1 MALETI
7 LNQTFTPMQT
17 DSGVFAWDFAE
28 TLILVPG
35 NTYVVDFDETQYTC
49 TAVDAS
55 AVMAGY
61 TYIGNGAVYQ
71 MPGNSEPFAIM
82 SSSEGVLSIVCLN
95 DTEATEHTVVVYQ
108 EAEETEPDPEPE
120 PEEPEEPEVTE
131 GIVLKDRNGNDVAY
145 YGIETVTFDTTTE
158 GKQQTYTK
166 GVAAEGV
173 EIVPDFSAG
182 DMPVQIP
189 DNTLIKSATVKMPET
204 QLPENIRK
212 GITIGGV
219 AGSFIGDVEIADVAL
234 NMAEGHQYIVPSEDD
249 KVLSLAMIRKPDT
262 LIPEN
267 IAEGVDIGGVIGTLA
282 AGSCAVNCGNFKGA
296 GTPFVLAHGLHAVP
310 DFIWVE
316 CATSYKSGSRFI
328 SKIWCFSEKGKAR
341 IGISNYGKS
350 TIFMSSSSAENYI
363 KTSMEAEDEYAY
375 IKNANNETV
384 TIGSNNYPALAD
396 YEYYWAAF
404 AGLPD

>member
-35 NTYVVDFDETQYTC
+35 KTYVVDLDETQYTC

-71 MPGNSEPFAIM
+71 LPGNSEPFAIM
-82 SSSEGVLSIVCLN
+82 SSSEGVLSIVCLT
-95 DTEATEHTVVVYQ
+95 DTAATEHTVVVYQ
-108 EAEETEPDPEPE
+108 EVEETEPDPEPE

-262 LIPEN
+262 LVPEN

-282 AGSCAVNCGNFKGA
+282 AGGSLARIAIGTISTISESGVTVEHGLGIVPDIVIISTLSTTSASGNF
-296 GTPFVLAHGLHAVP
+296 
-310 DFIWVE
+310 
-316 CATSYKSGSRFI
+316 
-328 SKIWCFSEKGKAR
+328 
-341 IGISNYGKS
+341 
-350 TIFMSSSSAENYI
+350 
-363 KTSMEAEDEYAY
+363 
-375 IKNANNETV
+375 IKNVVGFSTDFKNKIGYPNAFVQNGCYYKNGTLSAITVNSNITTTDTTKPINNANEGSFQTGYRVMSNTYWV
-384 TIGSNNYPALAD
+384 VIG
-396 YEYYWAAF
+396 
-404 AGLPD
+404 GLS